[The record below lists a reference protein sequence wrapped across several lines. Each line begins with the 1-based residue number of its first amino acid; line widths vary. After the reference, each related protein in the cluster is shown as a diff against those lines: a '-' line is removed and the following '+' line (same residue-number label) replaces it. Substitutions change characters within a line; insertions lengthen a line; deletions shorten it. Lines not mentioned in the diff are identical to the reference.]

1 MQKLSKRFKIFVRE
15 KVIGKM
21 KDEVKGNMISEF
33 VELKSKMYSL
43 IAEKKKKVKGVNK
56 NVAENRRQRE
66 YVDFLFDKTSI
77 RHKMKIIQSKLHRT
91 GMYDVFKI
99 HLSCFDDKRHI
110 LDEGI
115 NSLTYFHKSIKR

>member
-1 MQKLSKRFKIFVRE
+1 
-15 KVIGKM
+15 M

-91 GMYDVFKI
+91 GIYDVFKI